1 MRKIIKGFLHFL
13 YIIVYRVKKVG
24 EENIPK
30 DGAYILCGNHV
41 HALDAPAVVVCTKRK
56 IDFLAKQELFKN
68 PFLKWLGNMFDVIP
82 VKREKQDIDSMKKC
96 LAVLNKGGIL
106 GMFPEGTRKGMSK
119 NVKVKNGAAF
129 MALRT
134 GVPVIPVGIQ
144 GNFKVFTKVKLNYG
158 KPLDFSKYKSKTPEK
173 ETLDKVTSEIMENI
187 IRLTNE
193 SV

>member
-13 YIIVYRVKKVG
+13 YLIVYRVKKVG
-24 EENIPK
+24 EENIPAE
-30 DGAYILCGNHV
+30 GAYILCGNHV

-56 IDFLAKQELFKN
+56 VDFLAKEELFENKILN
-68 PFLKWLGNMFDVIP
+68 WLGNMFDVIP
-82 VKREKQDIDSMKKC
+82 VKREKQDLESMKRC

-106 GMFPEGTRKGMSK
+106 GMFPEGTRKGMEK
-119 NVKVKNGAAF
+119 NVKVKNGAVF

-144 GNFKVFTKVKLNYG
+144 GSFKPFTKVKLNYG
-158 KPLDFSKYKSKTPEK
+158 KPLDFSQYKSKSPEK
-173 ETLDKVTSEIMENI
+173 DVLDKLTNEIMENI

-193 SV
+193 SI